1 MGLNQHSTA
10 TRRPLSPP
18 SSSPRPPSSSSSYS
32 STTAS
37 LPFCRIILLSP
48 VLLITFFLLFSSG
61 RNTTIFSPAGLPCS
75 FTPAFKTPH
84 NWTGDLRFAQFAWN
98 KLCFGQTRER
108 LRLAVF
114 SKKWPVGSAPG
125 GMERHA
131 HTLYSALARAG
142 HTVHVYTVAA
152 IGKSGSRR
160 VDHIVD
166 GELHLHLASND
177 AGMLDVSTAWKLF
190 VAENRS
196 QPFHFVHTESVAL
209 PHWRARLV
217 PNLAATW
224 HGIAY
229 EGLHSELFQDLLRGP
244 REPRSDRDDGRLRD
258 ALPKL
263 LDEVRFFSGYRHH
276 IAISD
281 SAGQV
286 LVNVYQLPKENV
298 HIILNGVDH
307 DSFHHDPEAG
317 ARFRLEFGVPHDA
330 GLVMGVAG
338 RLVKDKGHPLLYE
351 AFSAIKE
358 RHPHVYL
365 LIAGAGPWEKR
376 YRELEPNVKV
386 LGAMDPSRLAEF
398 YNALDVFVNPTLRP
412 QGLDLT
418 LMEAMHCGK
427 PLLATNFPSI
437 AGTVVLNDGFGYT
450 FAPNVKSLTEAM
462 ESAIRDGPEELAR
475 KGEGCK
481 QYAMA
486 MFTSRKMAS
495 AYERFFLC
503 MKDVKYCQYPLDI
516 DHC

>member
-1 MGLNQHSTA
+1 MGFNQHSTT
-10 TRRPLSPP
+10 TRRPVSP
-18 SSSPRPPSSSSSYS
+18 SSSYSIPFSTSSSSSS
-32 STTAS
+32 S
-37 LPFCRIILLSP
+37 LPFCRIIVLSIA
-48 VLLITFFLLFSSG
+48 LLIAFFLLFSSTTAT
-61 RNTTIFSPAGLPCS
+61 RNTTIFSPAELQCSATPGLR
-75 FTPAFKTPH
+75 TPN

-98 KLCFGQTRER
+98 KLCFGRTGER

-142 HTVHVYTVAA
+142 HTVHVYTVPAVVE
-152 IGKSGSRR
+152 SGGRR

-177 AGMLDVSTAWKLF
+177 AGMLDVSTAWELF

-196 QPFHFVHTESVAL
+196 HPFHFVHSESVAL

-229 EGLHSELFQDLLRGP
+229 EGLHSELFQDLLRG
-244 REPRSDRDDGRLRD
+244 RQEPRSDQDEGRLRE

-263 LDEVRFFSGYRHH
+263 LTEVRFFPRYRHH

-281 SAGQV
+281 SAGEA

-298 HIILNGVDH
+298 HVILNGVDH
-307 DSFHHDPEAG
+307 DSFYHDPEAG
-317 ARFRLEFGVPHDA
+317 ARFRREFGVPYDA

-358 RHPHVYL
+358 RHPNVYL

-376 YRELEPNVKV
+376 YRELQPNVKV

-450 FAPNVKSLTEAM
+450 FAPNVKSLKEAM
-462 ESAIRDGPEELAR
+462 ESAIRDGPKELAR
-475 KGEGCK
+475 KGTGCK

-495 AYERFFLC
+495 AYERFFVC

-516 DHC
+516 DQC